1 MKACISTPLDSLA
14 EYRAESRDTV
24 NREKHKASL
33 DTFLLRRNTRLAF
46 SQNTRLAFSQ
56 NTRLAFSQNTRL
68 ASIKLI
74 EWTQLAGYVS
84 R

>member
-33 DTFLLRRNTRLAF
+33 DTFLLRRNTRLAYF
-46 SQNTRLAFSQ
+46 QSIRLAF
-56 NTRLAFSQNTRL
+56 
-68 ASIKLI
+68 IKLI
-74 EWTQLAGYVS
+74 KWLARVTVCD
-84 R
+84 

>member
-56 NTRLAFSQNTRL
+56 NTRLA
-68 ASIKLI
+68 SIKLI